1 MTFLNRAHG
10 VATICGAMPLLLG
23 TAIFVAWL
31 VARWNWLMI
40 AGAVV
45 LYGGLAVVAAGVTSL
60 ALSCWMAFRTPGVPR
75 RRVWASTLSCGGLLL
90 ANFLAAGGIIWVVI
104 AIATRYTVVVHNSS
118 QQRLDS
124 VRVFGG
130 GCDASYGFLPP
141 GATARRSFWI
151 RQDGVLVF
159 RASSGEDALE
169 QTIDDYVTTNSGG
182 HVRITVKPD
191 QTIAVSR
198 TAPNQLTLFDRARD
212 VVFWLDRSPCKRFE
226 RQILEPDAG

>member
-1 MTFLNRAHG
+1 MTFLNRAHRI
-10 VATICGAMPLLLG
+10 ASICGAMPLLLG

-45 LYGGLAVVAAGVTSL
+45 LYGGLAVVAAGVIAL
-60 ALSCWMAFRTPGVPR
+60 ALSCRMAFRTPGVPR
-75 RRVWASTLSCGGLLL
+75 RRVWVSTLSCAGLLL
-90 ANFLAAGGIIWVVI
+90 ANFLTAGGIISAVI
-104 AIATRYTVVVHNSS
+104 AMATRYTVVVHNTS
-118 QQRLDS
+118 QRRLDS

-130 GCDASYGFLPP
+130 GCDASYGSLLP

-159 RASSGEDALE
+159 RASGGEDALE
-169 QTIDDYVTTNSGG
+169 QTIDDYVTNNLGG
-182 HVRITVKPD
+182 HVRITVQPD
-191 QTIAVSR
+191 QTISVTR
-198 TAPNQLTLFDRARD
+198 GAPNQLTLFDRARD
-212 VVFWLDRSPCKRFE
+212 VVFWLDRSPCKRLE